1 MFGLLG
7 QLVPAV
13 LAATVYGTFK
23 PANEPSGPGLYC
35 TGLDMVYTGF
45 EDVIWTFPEMATCFE
60 VLADG
65 KFGEF
70 WKSRDELSW
79 WQKFWIREVDGWV
92 FPGFWDG
99 HAHLVQYGMME
110 VGVKAYD
117 QTVPQIIT
125 SILNYLEKDP
135 TYGTRSK
142 WVLGTGWDQ
151 AYFGGNMPTAEDL
164 ISNPL
169 LTNLYIA
176 IYRVDV
182 HCIWVSPAVLRLL
195 PDPLPPTPPGGS
207 IPSDGVFCDNA
218 MDDMIIPL
226 IPEITE
232 EDIENFITTAVSSLH
247 SVGLVGITDAA
258 TAMKEVPVYKRLA
271 ESGKLDFRV
280 YGMVECTKRNTFCN
294 VDKYHFED
302 KDGQFTLT
310 SAKIFADGALG
321 SWGAALL
328 EPYSDKPTRGSMLIN
343 ETKLANVVSQWYAA
357 DWQVGVHAIGD
368 AANRAALN
376 AFEIAMELH
385 PHIDGHRKFRIEHA
399 QIIHPDDQIRRMD
412 ICNKAGVIL
421 ENCIIPSIQPT
432 HATSDMSYAL
442 SRLGPKRLKESAY
455 RMQSLFPKPKIGVPF
470 PPYPVLGSDFP
481 VEPPSPIEGMYA
493 AITRCSPRHE
503 NCEKD
508 AVWDGEKL
516 DRLQA
521 VQGFGRNVGWGMLE
535 GWRQVGQLGGWAD
548 WVVLDKSLFDQ
559 KVDLR
564 KVKVKET
571 WIGGKRVFKRESEE
585 KQEEQKKQEKPAF
598 EVLDIQTIGALTG
611 LQDLI
616 SISHH
621 NHRKFS
627 LAGHSRKYLS
637 NDVLLLTQ
645 YISPQLL
652 IYLITRGVGA
662 NSPIYSTPPVPAASP
677 VGPNLSIMPRTPRI
691 AFMMSN
697 LNRPCDVTQAPN
709 MLMGAPAVDSTPQTP
724 PQSLIV
730 AQNKHHEVQLPLLRG
745 SNAKSTVFTAYELLE
760 NILKYAAPQELHIL
774 RRVTTAFDEVIKS
787 SIVIKYITFK
797 LAGIPRSLQE
807 ELQFLKYHVAPQNSE
822 VQLHPFMD
830 RLVLQWCFKIPDDV
844 YVTRPPV
851 KTMSLTLNDP
861 NNIRHIIIKSPVAGV
876 TLRHFIR
883 TLARPLIRRYEEL
896 IASNQRARF
905 PLPDIC
911 ASVRFKYPVSGVRNV
926 NNQRNDDNIDLV
938 QYQQDYG
945 AYFITRNQ
953 NTYWFWT
960 VNDGEAIPG
969 MGEL

>member
-13 LAATVYGTFK
+13 LAATAYGTFRNGTFK
-23 PANEPSGPGLYC
+23 PATEPSGPGLYC
-35 TGLDMVYTGF
+35 TGPDMVYTGF
-45 EDVIWTFPEMATCFE
+45 EDIIWTSPEMTTCFE

-79 WQKFWIREVDGWV
+79 WRKLWIREVDGWV

-135 TYGTRSK
+135 TYGTRPK

-164 ISNPL
+164 VSNPL

-176 IYRVDV
+176 LYRVDV

-207 IPSDGVFCDNA
+207 IPSNGVFCDNA

-280 YGMVECTKRNTFCN
+280 YGMVECIKRNTFCD
-294 VDKYHFED
+294 VDKYHFDD

-321 SWGAALL
+321 SWGAALI
-328 EPYSDKPTRGSMLIN
+328 EPYSDQPTRGSMLIN
-343 ETKLANVVSQWYAA
+343 ETRLANVVSQWYAA

-376 AFEIAMELH
+376 AFEIAMKLH
-385 PHIDGHRKFRIEHA
+385 PDIDGDRKFRIEHA
-399 QIIHPDDQIRRMD
+399 QIIHPEDQIRRID
-412 ICNKAGVIL
+412 ICNKAGVTL
-421 ENCIIPSIQPT
+421 ESCIIPSIQPT
-432 HATSDMSYAL
+432 HATSDMAYAL

-455 RMQSLFPKPKIGVPF
+455 RMQSLFPKPEIGEPF

-493 AITRCSPRHE
+493 AVTRCSPRHE
-503 NCEKD
+503 DCERD
-508 AVWDGEKL
+508 AVWDSEKL

-535 GWRQVGQLGGWAD
+535 GWRQIGQLGGWAD
-548 WVVLDKSLFDQ
+548 WVVLDNSLFDK
-559 KVDLR
+559 KVNLR

-585 KQEEQKKQEKPAF
+585 KQEEEKKQEKPAF
-598 EVLDIQTIGALTG
+598 EGIKAQT
-611 LQDLI
+611 
-616 SISHH
+616 
-621 NHRKFS
+621 
-627 LAGHSRKYLS
+627 
-637 NDVLLLTQ
+637 
-645 YISPQLL
+645 
-652 IYLITRGVGA
+652 
-662 NSPIYSTPPVPAASP
+662 
-677 VGPNLSIMPRTPRI
+677 
-691 AFMMSN
+691 
-697 LNRPCDVTQAPN
+697 
-709 MLMGAPAVDSTPQTP
+709 
-724 PQSLIV
+724 
-730 AQNKHHEVQLPLLRG
+730 
-745 SNAKSTVFTAYELLE
+745 
-760 NILKYAAPQELHIL
+760 
-774 RRVTTAFDEVIKS
+774 
-787 SIVIKYITFK
+787 
-797 LAGIPRSLQE
+797 
-807 ELQFLKYHVAPQNSE
+807 
-822 VQLHPFMD
+822 
-830 RLVLQWCFKIPDDV
+830 
-844 YVTRPPV
+844 
-851 KTMSLTLNDP
+851 
-861 NNIRHIIIKSPVAGV
+861 
-876 TLRHFIR
+876 
-883 TLARPLIRRYEEL
+883 
-896 IASNQRARF
+896 
-905 PLPDIC
+905 
-911 ASVRFKYPVSGVRNV
+911 
-926 NNQRNDDNIDLV
+926 
-938 QYQQDYG
+938 
-945 AYFITRNQ
+945 
-953 NTYWFWT
+953 
-960 VNDGEAIPG
+960 
-969 MGEL
+969 